1 MEQGPI
7 ASPKIVCVSA
17 NPAMDR
23 RVYVDSLIPG
33 EVNRG
38 RNSLAMPG
46 GKAAHVAMAAR
57 SLGIEA
63 NWIGFLGGAIG
74 EEVEAELRKLT
85 IDVNPIRTAGSTR
98 VNLEIIEN
106 SGKITEVLE
115 PGGNI
120 SPGEQTE
127 LLRLYSQNLS
137 EKWKGALVAI
147 SGSLPPGVPASFCG
161 ALVDIAKKAG
171 SAVFLDTSGDALK
184 TGLAVRPDFV
194 KPNRKEVE
202 VLLGRALPD
211 LQAVVA
217 AAREIIS
224 RGAGSAAITLG
235 AEGLVWLENKN
246 GPAWFAQPPQL
257 KAISTVGCGDATLA
271 GFAYA
276 ALRGLKGEEA
286 LKFATACGAANCL
299 AEFEGRI
306 SLSDVQSLAPKVSI
320 KSLS

>member
-1 MEQGPI
+1 MEQGPLP
-7 ASPKIVCVSA
+7 SPKIVCVSA
-17 NPAMDR
+17 NPATDR
-23 RVYVDSLIPG
+23 RVYVDSLVLG

-57 SLGIEA
+57 SLGVEA

-74 EEVEAELRKLT
+74 EEVEAELRKLA
-85 IDVNPIRTAGSTR
+85 INVSPIRTRASTR

-115 PGGNI
+115 PGGKI
-120 SPGEQTE
+120 SANEQTE

-147 SGSLPPGVPASFCG
+147 SGSLPPGLGADFCG
-161 ALVDIAKKAG
+161 ALIDIAREAG

-184 TGLAVRPDFV
+184 AGLIVKPKFV
-194 KPNRKEVE
+194 KPNRQEVE
-202 VLLGRALPD
+202 VLLGRTLPD

-217 AAREIIS
+217 AAREVIS
-224 RGAGSAAITLG
+224 LGAESVTITLG
-235 AEGLVWLENKN
+235 AEGLVWLEGKD
-246 GPAWFAQPPQL
+246 GPAWFAQPPRL
-257 KAISTVGCGDATLA
+257 KAISTVGCGDTTLA

-276 ALRGLKGEEA
+276 ALQGLSGEKA
-286 LKFATACGAANCL
+286 LRFATACGAANCL

-306 SLSDVQSLAPKVSI
+306 SLSEVQSLIPKVSI
-320 KSLS
+320 ESLS